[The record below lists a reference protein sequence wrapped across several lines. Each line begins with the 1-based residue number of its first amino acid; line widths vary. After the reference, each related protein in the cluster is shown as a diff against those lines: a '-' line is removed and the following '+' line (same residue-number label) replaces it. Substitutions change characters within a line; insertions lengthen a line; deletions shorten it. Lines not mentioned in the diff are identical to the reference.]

1 MRPKRLKV
9 VISTS
14 DIAAIENCSPRT
26 ASQKMN
32 DIKAFFKK
40 REKRHKVTFRE
51 YSEYTGIPCEEL
63 APYRY

>member
-1 MRPKRLKV
+1 MRPKTLKV

-40 REKRHKVTFRE
+40 WEKRHKVTFTE
-51 YSEYTGIPCEEL
+51 YSEYSGIPCEEL
-63 APYRY
+63 EPYR

>member
-1 MRPKRLKV
+1 MRVKTLKV
-9 VISTS
+9 VISTN

-40 REKRHKVTFRE
+40 REKRHKVTFKE
-51 YSEYTGIPCEEL
+51 YAQYLGIPFEEL
-63 APYRY
+63 EPYR